1 MPRFRLKLLEAANEL
16 DDLSSQILRAP
27 APGRLRLTED
37 LDRLILRLRSVY
49 LPHDIFGEVDRL
61 AKESRRSLSA
71 QITILVEAQL
81 GKPRR

>member
-1 MPRFRLKLLEAANEL
+1 MTKARKDTDRANANPNW
-16 DDLSSQILRAP
+16 RP
-27 APGRLRLTED
+27 V
-37 LDRLILRLRSVY
+37 SVY

-81 GKPRR
+81 GKARR

>member
-1 MPRFRLKLLEAANEL
+1 MAKSRKDTDLAN
-16 DDLSSQILRAP
+16 SNPNWRP
-27 APGRLRLTED
+27 V
-37 LDRLILRLRSVY
+37 SVY